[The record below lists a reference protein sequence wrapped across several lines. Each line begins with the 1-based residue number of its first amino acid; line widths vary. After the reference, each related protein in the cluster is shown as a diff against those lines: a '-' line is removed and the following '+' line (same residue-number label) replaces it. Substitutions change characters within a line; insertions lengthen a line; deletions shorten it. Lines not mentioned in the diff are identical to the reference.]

1 MFAKEKYCYP
11 SHELNH
17 NKGCFV
23 GCGKS
28 VDVLVK
34 YIICCSNVH
43 EICVYLLLNLSFY
56 TKFPYFILLS
66 CDNATSTS
74 EGHRPPC
81 LYY

>member
-1 MFAKEKYCYP
+1 MFAKEKYCYL

-28 VDVLVK
+28 VDVLEK

-43 EICVYLLLNLSFY
+43 EICIYPLLNLSFY
-56 TKFPYFILLS
+56 TKFPYFILS
-66 CDNATSTS
+66 CDNASSTS
-74 EGHRPPC
+74 GGHRSPC